1 MIREA
6 IGKLVSGQSLNSDEA
21 AQAMAEIMDGEASGA
36 QIGAFIT
43 ALRMKGEAV
52 SEIAGLARV
61 MRDRATHVEYDAPML
76 DTCGTGGDGAKSFN
90 VSTTAAFVAAGAG
103 VVVAKHGNRAMS
115 SQCGSAD
122 VLEALGVKIE
132 LGPEG
137 VARCLHEAGIGFMFA
152 PLFHPAM
159 RHAGPARREIG
170 IRTVFNI
177 LGPLTNPA
185 RAEMQLLGV
194 ADENI
199 ARKMGEVLQMLGS
212 RHAVVVH
219 GLDGLDELTTIGPSL
234 LIDVRPEG
242 IIEQQVNPTD
252 LGLDLAQAADIS
264 GGNAEQNAAHT
275 RAVLAG
281 EPGPRRDIV
290 LLNAAAALYA
300 ADVVNTLAEGLDL
313 ARKSIDSG
321 IAQRKLDKLI
331 AVSSQA

>member
-6 IGKLVSGQSLNSDEA
+6 IGKLVSGQSLDSDEA

-43 ALRMKGEAV
+43 ALRMKGETVA
-52 SEIAGLARV
+52 EIAGLARV
-61 MRDRATHVEYDAPML
+61 MRDRATHVEHDAPAL

-137 VARCLHEAGIGFMFA
+137 GTRCLHEAGIGFMFA

-159 RHAGPARREIG
+159 KHAGPARREIG

-185 RAEMQLLGV
+185 RAEIQLLGV
-194 ADENI
+194 ADVHI
-199 ARKMGEVLQMLGS
+199 ARKMGEVLKMLGS

-219 GLDGLDELTTIGPSL
+219 GLDGLDELTTTGPSL

-242 IIEQQVNPTD
+242 IVEREVNPTE
-252 LGLDLAQAADIS
+252 LELPIAQPSDIS
-264 GGNAEQNAAHT
+264 GGNAEQNAAYT

-281 EPGPRRDIV
+281 ESGPRRDIV

-331 AVSSQA
+331 AISNAC

>member
-6 IGKLVSGQSLNSDEA
+6 IGKLVSGQNLDSDEA
-21 AQAMAEIMDGEASGA
+21 ALAMAEIMDGEASGA
-36 QIGAFIT
+36 QIGAFVT
-43 ALRMKGEAV
+43 ALRMKGESVA
-52 SEIAGLARV
+52 EIAGLARV
-61 MRDRATHVEYDAPML
+61 MRDRATHVEHDAPAL

-90 VSTTAAFVAAGAG
+90 ISTTAAFVAAGAG

-122 VLEALGVKIE
+122 VLEALGVKLE
-132 LGPEG
+132 LGPDG
-137 VARCLHEAGIGFMFA
+137 VAKCLREVGIGFMFA

-159 RHAGPARREIG
+159 KHAGPPRREIG

-194 ADENI
+194 ADANI
-199 ARKMGEVLQMLGS
+199 ARKMGDVLQMLGS

-219 GLDGLDELTTIGPSL
+219 GLDGLDELTTTGPSL

-242 IIEQQVNPTD
+242 IFEQEVNPTD
-252 LGLDLAQAADIS
+252 LGLASAQPTDIS
-264 GGNAEQNAAHT
+264 GGNAEQNAAYT
-275 RAVLAG
+275 RAILAG

-300 ADVVNTLAEGLDL
+300 ADVVSGLVEGLDL
-313 ARKSIDSG
+313 ARKSIDG
-321 IAQRKLDKLI
+321 GLAQRKLDKLI
-331 AVSSQA
+331 AVSNEV

>member
-6 IGKLVSGQSLNSDEA
+6 IGKLVSGQSLDSDEA

-43 ALRMKGEAV
+43 ALRMKGESVA
-52 SEIAGLARV
+52 EIAGLARV
-61 MRDRATHVEYDAPML
+61 MRDRATHVEHDAPAL

-122 VLEALGVKIE
+122 VLEALGVKLE

-159 RHAGPARREIG
+159 KHAGPARREIG

-194 ADENI
+194 ADANI

-219 GLDGLDELTTIGPSL
+219 GLDGLDELTTTGPSL
-234 LIDVRPEG
+234 LIDVRPAG
-242 IIEQQVNPTD
+242 IIEQEVNPTE
-252 LGLDLAQAADIS
+252 LGLPIAQPADIS
-264 GGNAEQNAAHT
+264 GGDAAQNAAYT

-313 ARKSIDSG
+313 ARKALDG
-321 IAQRKLDKLI
+321 GLAQRKLDKLI
-331 AVSSQA
+331 AVSNAA

>member
-6 IGKLVSGQSLNSDEA
+6 IGKLVSGQSLDSDEA
-21 AQAMAEIMDGEASGA
+21 ALAMAEIMDGEASGA
-36 QIGAFIT
+36 QIGAFVT
-43 ALRMKGEAV
+43 ALRMKGESVA
-52 SEIAGLARV
+52 EIAGLARV
-61 MRDRATHVEYDAPML
+61 MRDRATHVEHDAPAL

-122 VLEALGVKIE
+122 VLEALGVKLE

-137 VARCLHEAGIGFMFA
+137 VARCLREAGIGFMFA

-159 RHAGPARREIG
+159 KHAGPPRREIG

-194 ADENI
+194 ADANI

-219 GLDGLDELTTIGPSL
+219 GLDGLDELTTTGPSL

-242 IIEQQVNPTD
+242 IIEQEVNPTD
-252 LGLDLAQAADIS
+252 LGLATAQIADLS
-264 GGNAEQNAAHT
+264 GGNAVQNAAYT

-281 EPGPRRDIV
+281 QPGPRRDIV

-300 ADVVNTLAEGLDL
+300 ADVVNTLAAGLEL
-313 ARKSIDSG
+313 ARQSIDSG
-321 IAQRKLDKLI
+321 LAQRKLDKLVQI
-331 AVSSQA
+331 SNAT